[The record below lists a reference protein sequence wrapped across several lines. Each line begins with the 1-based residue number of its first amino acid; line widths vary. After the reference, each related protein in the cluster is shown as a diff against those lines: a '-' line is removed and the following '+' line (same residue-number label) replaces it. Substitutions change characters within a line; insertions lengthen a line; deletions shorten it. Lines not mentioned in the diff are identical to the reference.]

1 MLNLANPR
9 AERDG
14 HAKNEGG
21 NTWICQTKHL
31 HAQFGKCEDGEGA
44 PANPRV
50 GEWLGRQIKNIEVR
64 VARTV

>member
-1 MLNLANPR
+1 MRVATLRFAKASIWVLNLANPR

-31 HAQFGKCEDGEGA
+31 RAQFGKCKDGEG
-44 PANPRV
+44 
-50 GEWLGRQIKNIEVR
+50 
-64 VARTV
+64 